1 MNKLPNTLTKNQAIS
16 YAIVAFNNFINSG
29 NISNFDISVIKTFIT
44 GAMEAHNK
52 SEVVKYAN
60 DLVEKYKEKM
70 KISIEK
76 IYNITNANI
85 IYTLF
90 F

>member
-1 MNKLPNTLTKNQAIS
+1 MNKLPNNQAIS

-76 IYNITNANI
+76 I
-85 IYTLF
+85 
-90 F
+90 